1 MIKGEKKGKEDR
13 YRQHHHSFLH
23 SVSVSFAIFCF
34 FFPARTLKQDSTL
47 RQNRSSDDHWRDC
60 YLINFF
66 LSFFYLIIFFSA
78 RTLKQDSTLRQNRS
92 SDDHWRDYYRRHR
105 LARRPGRDCRRWH
118 GCLYCFLCTDTVLF
132 VKILFSM
139 CHTHAKNAVLY
150 V

>member
-1 MIKGEKKGKEDR
+1 MIIMIKGEKKGKEDRYWQHHHSFLHFVSANKENTYKYMIIKKGGKKGKEDR

-23 SVSVSFAIFCF
+23 SVSGSFAFFCF
-34 FFPARTLKQDSTL
+34 
-47 RQNRSSDDHWRDC
+47 
-60 YLINFF
+60 
-66 LSFFYLIIFFSA
+66 FFSA